1 MARPSG
7 WGCPVTL
14 VGEKYYQEA
23 APEKVMGRAEGVS
36 LNEAQKTPAGNLE
49 KCLHVKE
56 TTLLERGMSHKG

>member
-1 MARPSG
+1 
-7 WGCPVTL
+7 
-14 VGEKYYQEA
+14 
-23 APEKVMGRAEGVS
+23 MGRAEGVS